1 MSGRRQHPGLNHRQS
16 PGHWAPLQR
25 NFRTVASVALLLALG
40 GCSLLPPP
48 RAREVFI
55 RQEFEEALALRP
67 VVIESV
73 AVEAGVATPRVQE
86 NVLYI
91 YELLLGRINAERPP
105 EGPDA
110 ALSSKGLRLVVSVH
124 ETAFVSGFETKNA
137 VSVETRIYT
146 ALADRVPQP
155 IVVAL
160 YSEETESTIAPYRYL
175 YEIIE
180 KSISEVFR

>member
-1 MSGRRQHPGLNHRQS
+1 
-16 PGHWAPLQR
+16 
-25 NFRTVASVALLLALG
+25 VALLLALG

-48 RAREVFI
+48 RAQEVFI
-55 RQEFEEALALRP
+55 RREFEEALALRP
-67 VVIESV
+67 VVVESV

-105 EGPDA
+105 ERPDA
-110 ALSSKGLRLVVSVH
+110 ALSSHGPLRLVVSVH

-137 VSVETRIYT
+137 VSVETRVYT
-146 ALADRVPQP
+146 ALADRVSQP

-160 YSEETESTIAPYRYL
+160 YSEETESTIASYRYL